1 MNWFVVLWSRTQCLN
16 HIDDLFTN
24 LLMLLILSYCHR
36 PQHLAKGGDSWR
48 QDQQGWLSGTCSQV
62 HDTDIHFISDMFF
75 RSNASLYIF
84 LKGHPSPQCVRYAS
98 CSSSH
103 KLITQILYFL
113 EYLDMVNFLH
123 FFVPWL
129 SRTDNFTITAKRL
142 WMFDTNDYFHWQ
154 NY

>member
-1 MNWFVVLWSRTQCLN
+1 MIEDSVFESHRRLVYQPLGV
-16 HIDDLFTN
+16 IDPK
-24 LLMLLILSYCHR
+24 LLSSSSTS
-36 PQHLAKGGDSWR
+36 GEGWR
-48 QDQQGWLSGTCSQV
+48 QLETRSTRLIVRDMFSST
-62 HDTDIHFISDMFF
+62 HDMDIHFISDMFF
-75 RSNASLYIF
+75 HSNASLYIF
-84 LKGHPSPQCVRYAS
+84 FKGHPSPQCVRSAS

-129 SRTDNFTITAKRL
+129 SRTDNFTITAKRV
-142 WMFDTNDYFHWQ
+142 WKFDTNDYFHWQ